1 MALRYLRIGYR
12 LSILFVVASAMPVDA
27 QQPPRQDSP
36 LLRVTTDDSRMMV
49 GTLIAWDRE
58 LLVLD
63 VLEPDR
69 LRESGLRLRPDRIV
83 RLEVSRGSHSNA
95 GSGALLGAGVGLAA
109 GAIVGAIVG
118 PQWADAPDPSW
129 LTGAAYLGGIG
140 LAAGAGVGG
149 LFGALTTVHDWEDIP
164 LRQLPITLLTER
176 RLGLAFLIS
185 TGGGSRRTA
194 ASAVRAL
201 SPPR

>member
-12 LSILFVVASAMPVDA
+12 LSILFVASAMPVDA

-83 RLEVSRGSHSNA
+83 RLEVSRGSRTRA
-95 GSGALLGAGVGLAA
+95 GSPEL
-109 GAIVGAIVG
+109 
-118 PQWADAPDPSW
+118 
-129 LTGAAYLGGIG
+129 
-140 LAAGAGVGG
+140 
-149 LFGALTTVHDWEDIP
+149 
-164 LRQLPITLLTER
+164 
-176 RLGLAFLIS
+176 LIS
-185 TGGGSRRTA
+185 VVSGSP
-194 ASAVRAL
+194 RAPAWEGC
-201 SPPR
+201 SGR